1 VISPGAGRAA
11 LAENSAPHV
20 VEEETTMTERSA
32 VKSAWAED
40 VTYFAVALLI
50 TAVVFQVLQ
59 GLGAVFSI
67 QFYVAAAGHVF
78 SFNVTAWG

>member
-1 VISPGAGRAA
+1 
-11 LAENSAPHV
+11 
-20 VEEETTMTERSA
+20 

-67 QFYVAAAGHVF
+67 QFYVAAAGNVF